1 MKYVRVA
8 VLTTLVWMLASCE
21 SADRGGVKLTQKPI
35 PPSIQP
41 PQIGSN
47 EPVSIISAT
56 AKCLAVYEPDFHNAI
71 DGSKVQTVDCVA
83 ESIYQNWLFTQ
94 QREILSDNGQ
104 CLATAGKPEA
114 GTLLVLNHC
123 DGSED
128 QKWMLDEQ
136 SVSIRHGKDRH
147 LCVEMPKLTIHFNG
161 SQLVLAPCHGEDNQ
175 QWVAQKLI
183 HKQLIS
189 ALHPELSIGLEPK
202 AGGGPPRL
210 TLTPNLLDWASA
222 AWTLE
227 PIGNFYRIRSQW
239 RPDRFLHLER
249 GFLEAGTISPYWDSA
264 IWMIIRKDDSQGEAY
279 LLRNLRLNNIYI
291 GLGADQDLKAGTLS
305 ELIDGSTVW
314 RVVDVNQDF

>member
-1 MKYVRVA
+1 
-8 VLTTLVWMLASCE
+8 MLASCE
-21 SADRGGVKLTQKPI
+21 SADRGGVKLTQKPS

-41 PQIGSN
+41 PQVTNN

-56 AKCLAVYEPDFHNAI
+56 AKCLAVYEPDFHNAS
-71 DGSKVQTVDCVA
+71 DGSKVQTVDCVPG
-83 ESIYQNWLFTQ
+83 SIYQNWLFTP

-104 CLATAGKPEA
+104 CLAPAGKPEA
-114 GTLLVLNHC
+114 GTLVVLNHC
-123 DGSED
+123 DGSVD
-128 QKWMLDEQ
+128 QKWVLDVQ
-136 SVSIRHGKDRH
+136 SISIRLGNISD
-147 LCVEMPKLTIHFNG
+147 LCLEMPKLTIQFNG
-161 SQLVLAPCHGEDNQ
+161 SQLVLEPCHGEDNQ
-175 QWVAQKLI
+175 QWVAQKLL

-189 ALHPELSIGLEPK
+189 ALYPGLSISLEPS
-202 AGGGPPRL
+202 AASGPPRL
-210 TLTPNLLDWASA
+210 AVTPSVVDWTSA

-291 GLGADQDLKAGTLS
+291 GLDADQVLKAGTLS
-305 ELIDGSTVW
+305 ELADGSSLW
-314 RVVDVNQDF
+314 RVIDANQDF